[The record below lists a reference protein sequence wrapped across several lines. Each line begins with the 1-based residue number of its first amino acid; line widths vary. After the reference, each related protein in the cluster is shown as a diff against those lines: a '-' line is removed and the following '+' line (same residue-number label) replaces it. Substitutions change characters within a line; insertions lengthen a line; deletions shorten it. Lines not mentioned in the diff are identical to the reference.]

1 LSLLEA
7 QGIVAGYGAAEQIL
21 KGAGLRVEA
30 GEIVT
35 IIGPNGAGKS
45 TLLKVVA
52 GLVAMAE
59 GRLLLDGRDVSQ
71 ADAIGRARAGLA
83 FMPQER
89 NVFGAMTVAENL
101 DVSGFL
107 EPKAAR
113 ARAEAIYARYPVLA
127 AKRRA
132 LARTLSG
139 GQRQILGLAMALMT
153 EPKILLLDEPS
164 AGLSPKAADELFAA
178 IVDLNRSGLAVL
190 MVEQHALE
198 ALAISTRG
206 YLLVAGRNAAEGR
219 GPDLAEDP
227 EIRRLFL
234 GGA

>member
-1 LSLLEA
+1 MSLLQA

-21 KGAGLRVEA
+21 KGATLRVDS

-45 TLLKVVA
+45 TLLKAVA
-52 GLVAMAE
+52 GLVGITE
-59 GRLLLDGRDVSQ
+59 GRISLDGRDISS

-107 EPKAAR
+107 DPRGTKR
-113 ARAEAIYARYPVLA
+113 RAEAMYARYPILA

-153 EPKILLLDEPS
+153 EPRLLLLDEPS
-164 AGLSPKAADELFAA
+164 AGLSPKAADELFTA
-178 IVDLNRSGLAVL
+178 IVDLNRTGLAIL

-198 ALAISTRG
+198 ALAVSTRG
-206 YLLVAGRNAAEGR
+206 YLLIAGRNGAEGP
-219 GPDLAEDP
+219 GPALADDP

-234 GGA
+234 GGS